1 MPFARR
7 RLPIVVLEYPAEG
20 RPCVWLPRAA
30 QSWSSGSSCPLRI
43 VSILL
48 VIVRDYY
55 QVMKKVNVADPK
67 ARLLANLD
75 RAQRGAKKIICR
87 RNLPIAEINP
97 IRERTTVQ
105 RPIGIDRGM
114 AIPDSFFDPLPDDL
128 IEAFEGK
135 A

>member
-1 MPFARR
+1 
-7 RLPIVVLEYPAEG
+7 
-20 RPCVWLPRAA
+20 
-30 QSWSSGSSCPLRI
+30 
-43 VSILL
+43 
-48 VIVRDYY
+48 
-55 QVMKKVNVADPK
+55 MKKVNVADAK
-67 ARLLANLD
+67 ARLSANLD
-75 RAQRGAKKIICR
+75 RAQRGEKTIICR
-87 RNLPIAEINP
+87 RTLPIAEINP